1 MALTKGWM
9 ISMNL
14 NDYSYDEIKI
24 GQKFDFKKLL
34 AAEDIENFAKL
45 TGDFNPL
52 HCDDDYAKS
61 TRFRGRIAHG
71 MLAASLFSTI
81 VGMLCPGKRSLYLS
95 QSLNFKKPIPLN
107 SEVIVRG
114 TVKDKIKSINVISL
128 HTEVIY
134 NGEVAVNGEAKVK
147 VLGD

>member
-1 MALTKGWM
+1 MK
-9 ISMNL
+9 L

-24 GQKFDFKKLL
+24 GQKFNFKKLL
-34 AAEDIENFAKL
+34 AVEDIDNFAKL

-61 TRFRGRIAHG
+61 TQFGGRIAHG

-81 VGMLCPGKRSLYLS
+81 IGMLCPGKRSLYLS
-95 QSLNFKKPIPLN
+95 QSLNFKKPLPLN
-107 SEVIVRG
+107 SKVIVRG
-114 TVKDKIKSINVISL
+114 IVKDKIKSVSVIVL
-128 HTEVIY
+128 YTEVIY
-134 NGEVAVNGEAKVK
+134 NGDVAVNGEAKVK